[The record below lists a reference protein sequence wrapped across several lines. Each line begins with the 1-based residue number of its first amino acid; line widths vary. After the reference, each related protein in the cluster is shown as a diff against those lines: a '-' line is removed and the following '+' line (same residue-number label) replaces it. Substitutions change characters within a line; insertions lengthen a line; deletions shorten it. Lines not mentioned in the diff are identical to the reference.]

1 MNIPDDPEQII
12 ATTSPS
18 VTLNVT
24 PTTAPECSVQSSQ
37 LKSEIVAV
45 ELEPKNRTKSMRF
58 ISSVTRLGI
67 NVTRFGNILSF
78 LETNFLTNVA
88 QLFW

>member
-58 ISSVTRLGI
+58 ISSVTRLG
-67 NVTRFGNILSF
+67 NILSF
-78 LETNFLTNVA
+78 LDTNFLTNVA